1 MKIRFLILVIAIFVF
16 IGIFPRSAF
25 AEQSQVN
32 TSAES
37 AVLYCS
43 ESGEFIFESNSNSK
57 LPMASLTKVMTAVVV
72 LENCDINS
80 TVEISA
86 ESCGIEGSSIYLTRG
101 EKLSVRDLLYALM
114 LESANDAAVAL
125 ALSVSPTVSD
135 FVDIMNDTA
144 ERLSL
149 SSTHFMNP
157 HGLDSTDHYS
167 TARDLALLFDYALK
181 NEVFSQIVSTAKCYI
196 PYKDQDNGRLLV
208 NHNRLLTSYEGCI
221 GGKTGY
227 TKSSGRS
234 LVSASKKNGITL
246 IAVTINDR
254 DDWNDHKAM
263 FDYGFSI
270 LNTYDIVSDTALVN
284 VHIITGT
291 HDSLKAH
298 ITPIRAV
305 LTNEM
310 YNCLQ
315 PIYHLKRF
323 YFAPIDKGEV
333 IGSLL
338 WYCGDQ
344 VVYRCDIVATESID
358 SIKYKRSFL
367 NRLFAFLN

>member
-57 LPMASLTKVMTAVVV
+57 LPMASLTKVMTAVVI

-157 HGLDSTDHYS
+157 HGLDSTDHY
-167 TARDLALLFDYALK
+167 
-181 NEVFSQIVSTAKCYI
+181 
-196 PYKDQDNGRLLV
+196 
-208 NHNRLLTSYEGCI
+208 
-221 GGKTGY
+221 
-227 TKSSGRS
+227 
-234 LVSASKKNGITL
+234 
-246 IAVTINDR
+246 
-254 DDWNDHKAM
+254 
-263 FDYGFSI
+263 
-270 LNTYDIVSDTALVN
+270 
-284 VHIITGT
+284 
-291 HDSLKAH
+291 
-298 ITPIRAV
+298 
-305 LTNEM
+305 
-310 YNCLQ
+310 
-315 PIYHLKRF
+315 
-323 YFAPIDKGEV
+323 
-333 IGSLL
+333 
-338 WYCGDQ
+338 
-344 VVYRCDIVATESID
+344 
-358 SIKYKRSFL
+358 
-367 NRLFAFLN
+367 